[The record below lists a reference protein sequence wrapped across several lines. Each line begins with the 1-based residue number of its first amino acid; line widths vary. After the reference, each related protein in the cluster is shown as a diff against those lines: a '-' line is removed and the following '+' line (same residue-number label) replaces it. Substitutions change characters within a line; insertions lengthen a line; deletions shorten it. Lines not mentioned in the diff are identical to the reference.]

1 MGIFQKLSTVLK
13 SNINDLIAR
22 AENPEKMLNQIILDM
37 RDQLAKAKR
46 EVAAA
51 IADERKL
58 RAQLDDEVKQTRDWE
73 HRAMLAVKEGR
84 DDLAKQALIRQQEH
98 AQRAATIDQTWTAQ
112 AQETEKLKGSLR
124 QLNDKIEEAKRKR
137 NLLIAKQKRAQAQKR
152 IHETMSGL
160 SDTSAFEAFNR
171 MAEKIE
177 ESERRTVA
185 QVEVNEAALQ
195 DSEYLYMEGYLVTSD
210 SARGAA
216 IHTRKLA
223 QQHGVKTAISLS
235 DPGMV
240 EFFSEGLREM
250 IGEQVDLLFCN
261 EDEALAWTG
270 TSSVALA
277 AEALKQDAASFAIT
291 LGGDGALVYD
301 GQQLIEIAPHPV
313 QAIDTNGAG
322 DMFAGAFLYAISHG
336 HDFASAGLLA
346 CRSAAE
352 LVCQYGPRLPAD
364 THSSLLSEVLK
375 G

>member
-1 MGIFQKLSTVLK
+1 MGIFQKLSTLLK

-98 AQRAATIDQTWTAQ
+98 AQRAAALEQTWTAQ
-112 AQETEKLKGSLR
+112 AQETEKLKASLR

-177 ESERRTVA
+177 ESERR
-185 QVEVNEAALQ
+185 
-195 DSEYLYMEGYLVTSD
+195 S
-210 SARGAA
+210 
-216 IHTRKLA
+216 LA
-223 QQHGVKTAISLS
+223 QAEVT
-235 DPGMV
+235 
-240 EFFSEGLREM
+240 
-250 IGEQVDLLFCN
+250 
-261 EDEALAWTG
+261 EALTG
-270 TSSVALA
+270 DTLEQDFLKLEAGYGDTDVEDRLLALKHEMGLIA
-277 AEALKQDAASFAIT
+277 APGKEKPKALSPGQEESETDRAVEAEAKAKEDDDAPIADAVLLEQFEQ
-291 LGGDGALVYD
+291 LGKKGA
-301 GQQLIEIAPHPV
+301 QE
-313 QAIDTNGAG
+313 
-322 DMFAGAFLYAISHG
+322 
-336 HDFASAGLLA
+336 
-346 CRSAAE
+346 
-352 LVCQYGPRLPAD
+352 
-364 THSSLLSEVLK
+364 
-375 G
+375 